1 MLPGIEVLSEQ
12 FVSTSFPPFV
22 VAVIGCLLFLGMAV
36 SLVLFFNAIKNA
48 SVGGC
53 IVSAVYIIAI
63 LCLVGVL
70 AHRVANPTGYTEY
83 QVLIDDDVKWKDLYE
98 NYEIIDQKGQ
108 TYIIK
113 EKTE

>member
-1 MLPGIEVLSEQ
+1 MLPGIEVLSEE
-12 FVSTSFPPFV
+12 FISTSFSPLEITV
-22 VAVIGCLLFLGMAV
+22 LGVLLFFGMAL
-36 SLVLFFNAIKNA
+36 SLILLFDAITNE

-53 IVSAVYIIAI
+53 IMSAIFIIAI
-63 LCLVGVL
+63 LFLVGAI
-70 AHRVANPTGYTEY
+70 AHNVANPTGYTEY

-108 TYIIK
+108 IYTIK

>member
-12 FVSTSFPPFV
+12 FVSTSFPPLLI
-22 VAVIGCLLFLGMAV
+22 AVLGLLLFFGMIM
-36 SLVLFFNAIKNA
+36 SLILLFDAISNA

-53 IVSAVYIIAI
+53 ITSAIFVITM
-63 LCLVGVL
+63 LVL
-70 AHRVANPTGYTEY
+70 AGALAYKGANPTGYTEY

-98 NYEIIDQKGQ
+98 NYEIIDQQGKIY
-108 TYIIK
+108 TIK

>member
-1 MLPGIEVLSEQ
+1 MLPGIEVLSEE
-12 FVSTSFPPFV
+12 FISTSFSPLEIT
-22 VAVIGCLLFLGMAV
+22 ALGILLFCGMAL
-36 SLVLFFNAIKNA
+36 SLILLFDAITNA

-53 IVSAVYIIAI
+53 ITSAILIIAF
-63 LCLVGVL
+63 LFLGGAL
-70 AHRVANPTGYTEY
+70 AHKAANPTGYTEY

-108 TYIIK
+108 IYTIK

>member
-1 MLPGIEVLSEQ
+1 MLPGIEVLSEE
-12 FVSTSFPPFV
+12 FVKTSFSPIQIALLGV
-22 VAVIGCLLFLGMAV
+22 LLFFGMAL
-36 SLVLFFNAIKNA
+36 SLILLFDAITNA

-53 IVSAVYIIAI
+53 ITSAIFIIAV
-63 LCLVGVL
+63 LFLGGAL
-70 AHRVANPTGYTEY
+70 AHNAANPTGYTEY

>member
-12 FVSTSFPPFV
+12 FVSTSFSPLET
-22 VAVIGCLLFLGMAV
+22 AVLGILLFFGMAL
-36 SLVLFFNAIKNA
+36 SLLLLFGAISEA

-53 IVSAVYIIAI
+53 ITSAIFIIAA
-63 LCLVGVL
+63 LFLVG
-70 AHRVANPTGYTEY
+70 AFSYRVANPTGYTEY

-98 NYEIIDQKGQ
+98 NYEIIDQKGKVY
-108 TYIIK
+108 TIK